1 MGREFDCKI
10 FEKSQIPTPCPIPP
24 PPPHRHYIDRCI
36 TFTYDLPGMALFL
49 YNTCKTKGGI
59 LDHAVAL
66 CNINNLAFTITRFK
80 PKPHR
85 CVPISSFQTT
95 KWTIATGWRFY
106 VHAFTLSLLLRGV
119 RMFQCFVG
127 LVRTK
132 I

>member
-1 MGREFDCKI
+1 MQNFLK
-10 FEKSQIPTPCPIPP
+10 KSNPHPMPYTPP

-66 CNINNLAFTITRFK
+66 CNINNLAFTITRF
-80 PKPHR
+80 HLSR
-85 CVPISSFQTT
+85 IGVFRSLAFRLQNGRSLLDGAFM
-95 KWTIATGWRFY
+95 
-106 VHAFTLSLLLRGV
+106 FTLSLLLRGV